1 MIYAYIRVST
11 DKQTVENQRFEI
23 NRFAKQRD
31 FQIDVWVEETVSG
44 TRSAKDR
51 KLGVLLK
58 RIKKG
63 DTLIVSEISRL
74 GRRLMEVMSILN
86 ACMLKN
92 VILLTVKE
100 KYELGNNIQSQILA
114 FAFSLSAQIERDLIS
129 QRTREGLARRIA
141 SGQKLGRPMGGH
153 NSKYKLTGKEE
164 KIKITG
170 EGKQTNH
177 LVNQAFEYIAENYAE
192 NLSLAEVA
200 EQLGIS
206 GGYLSSLFNQNV
218 HCGFVDYINT
228 VRVDRACCYLEQDYL
243 KTYEIAYKVG
253 FNDEK
258 YFSKV
263 FKKIKGVSPKQ
274 YRIGKREGLV

>member
-141 SGQKLGRPMGGH
+141 SGHLTLDMMRVIMG
-153 NSKYKLTGKEE
+153 EE
-164 KIKITG
+164 KKSD
-170 EGKQTNH
+170 
-177 LVNQAFEYIAENYAE
+177 L
-192 NLSLAEVA
+192 
-200 EQLGIS
+200 
-206 GGYLSSLFNQNV
+206 
-218 HCGFVDYINT
+218 D
-228 VRVDRACCYLEQDYL
+228 RVTFTSDTLR
-243 KTYEIAYKVG
+243 
-253 FNDEK
+253 K
-258 YFSKV
+258 YFPKSYTPQRMQETIIKLLEAWQ
-263 FKKIKGVSPKQ
+263 KKRQ
-274 YRIGKREGLV
+274 RDQER

>member
-164 KIKITG
+164 KIKQSLG
-170 EGKQTNH
+170 GNWYRESC
-177 LVNQAFEYIAENYAE
+177 VE
-192 NLSLAEVA
+192 LSLCSLLHVNNP
-200 EQLGIS
+200 GW
-206 GGYLSSLFNQNV
+206 GGDMKYCSLFNILRS
-218 HCGFVDYINT
+218 H
-228 VRVDRACCYLEQDYL
+228 LH
-243 KTYEIAYKVG
+243 IAY
-253 FNDEK
+253 
-258 YFSKV
+258 
-263 FKKIKGVSPKQ
+263 
-274 YRIGKREGLV
+274 LLLL

>member
-44 TRSAKDR
+44 SAKDR
-51 KLGVLLK
+51 KLCVLLK

-164 KIKITG
+164 KIKAMLEAGTSKAEMARKLKVSRNTLAAFLNRNRTG
-170 EGKQTNH
+170 IPSN
-177 LVNQAFEYIAENYAE
+177 
-192 NLSLAEVA
+192 
-200 EQLGIS
+200 
-206 GGYLSSLFNQNV
+206 
-218 HCGFVDYINT
+218 
-228 VRVDRACCYLEQDYL
+228 
-243 KTYEIAYKVG
+243 
-253 FNDEK
+253 
-258 YFSKV
+258 
-263 FKKIKGVSPKQ
+263 
-274 YRIGKREGLV
+274 

>member
-11 DKQTVENQRFEI
+11 DKQTLENQRFEI

-114 FAFSLSAQIERDLIS
+114 FAFSSRTIERVLIS

-164 KIKITG
+164 KIKAMLEAGTSKA
-170 EGKQTNH
+170 EMARKLKVSRNT
-177 LVNQAFEYIAENYAE
+177 LAAF
-192 NLSLAEVA
+192 LSRNGV
-200 EQLGIS
+200 GIHS
-206 GGYLSSLFNQNV
+206 N
-218 HCGFVDYINT
+218 
-228 VRVDRACCYLEQDYL
+228 
-243 KTYEIAYKVG
+243 
-253 FNDEK
+253 
-258 YFSKV
+258 
-263 FKKIKGVSPKQ
+263 
-274 YRIGKREGLV
+274 